1 MIETQIVE
9 NFLTNEEVDYINS
22 VLTLEVM
29 QSLGRTVQR
38 DSSTYY
44 LVTDEIT
51 DLLLSK
57 IEKLPNEQLFIRVL
71 DCYDPAGSHS
81 DTSPGEASGDQ
92 YQPTRFARTLIIPMG
107 DYDSNTI
114 LFDQNLPLG
123 ENALKYIETLPSLSP
138 PKIDQETYDK
148 YLTHLPHYHKDKLSI
163 DTIFPWKK
171 GSLLIFDRNRLHCSD
186 NFLARGL
193 ISKRGFVIWT
203 EV

>member
-1 MIETQIVE
+1 MIETQTIE

-29 QSLGRTVQR
+29 QSLGKTVQR
-38 DSSTYY
+38 ESSIYY
-44 LVTDEIT
+44 SVTEEIT

-57 IEKLPNEQLFIRVL
+57 IEKLPNEKLFIRVL

-81 DTSPGEASGDQ
+81 DTSPGAATGNQ
-92 YQPTRFARTLIIPMG
+92 YQPTKFARTLIIPMG

-114 LFDQNLPLG
+114 VFEQNLPLG
-123 ENALKYIETLPSLSP
+123 ENALEYIKTLPSLSP
-138 PKIDQETYDK
+138 PLIDETTYDE
-148 YLTHLPHYHKDKLSI
+148 YLTHLPHYHKNKLSI
-163 DTIFPWKK
+163 ETIFPWKK

-193 ISKRGFVIWT
+193 TSKRGFVIWT